1 MGFQKDLASKVVI
14 RYVYPSSVAHINQT
28 LHLLPTRLTKPK
40 SALSVFDVIP
50 SLVFPTR
57 FMLSRCMNVSK
68 TAVNSRRELSV
79 IVIEEVLP
87 TDIRDPRLPPMAP
100 RLNALN

>member
-1 MGFQKDLASKVVI
+1 MGFQKGLASKGVI
-14 RYVYPSSVAHINQT
+14 RYVHPSSVARINQT

-40 SALSVFDVIP
+40 SALLVFDVVP

-68 TAVNSRRELSV
+68 TAVKSRRELSV

-87 TDIRDPRLPPMAP
+87 ADIRDPRLPPKAP
-100 RLNALN
+100 RFNVFN